1 MSQSVLIGYFDSEE
15 QILAATRAAR
25 EAGFNIHDVYTP
37 YAVHGMDDAM
47 GLRPSRLTWVTFLM
61 GLTGLVSALSLELY
75 TSVVSWPINVGGKP
89 FNSLPA
95 FIPVAFELTVLFA
108 GLGTVAAFLARSTLF
123 PGQKRLALPRVTDD
137 RFALALRAEGHAA
150 ELAEAEHTL
159 QQLGA
164 VELKKVE
171 VAS

>member
-1 MSQSVLIGYFDSEE
+1 
-15 QILAATRAAR
+15 
-25 EAGFNIHDVYTP
+25 
-37 YAVHGMDDAM
+37 
-47 GLRPSRLTWVTFLM
+47 
-61 GLTGLVSALSLELY
+61 
-75 TSVVSWPINVGGKP
+75 VGGKP
-89 FNSLPA
+89 FNSFPA

-108 GLGTVAAFLARSTLF
+108 GLGTVAAFLARSKLF